1 MSPWVF
7 KVTGAGE
14 KNGLRR
20 QVSHCVAECVD
31 NVQCMMGSGVVEF
44 YVDGILFL
52 CVVLYDDSYRV
63 PDLRERESG
72 CHMIKGWGQ
81 SLWYIAF
88 DEICFVFKK

>member
-1 MSPWVF
+1 MSPWVV

-63 PDLRERESG
+63 PDLRERV
-72 CHMIKGWGQ
+72 
-81 SLWYIAF
+81 
-88 DEICFVFKK
+88 DVT